1 MNLILKLWDIQDIT
15 LSAFEPIALTEKK
28 KKKKILN
35 IQDNFHERVPWD
47 FQTLF
52 CIFKV

>member
-15 LSAFEPIALTEKK
+15 LSAFEPIALTAKK
-28 KKKKILN
+28 EILN